1 MSVYTASKICSI
13 SAFFFCA
20 LPGFGYSL
28 NCDDLL
34 KLVTDR
40 KSSQIQKIEV
50 TNGVPVIGVRFV
62 GSDKSLDVAVP
73 DNRRKELLQMLV
85 QADVSMDVRD
95 GPFVFPALFSHK
107 EELLTFSQLRNL
119 VRAGHSDQIERIY
132 STGKA
137 TLAVRM
143 IGAPQD
149 RDVVCPLE
157 LKQDLVDELQKSG
170 VKLLERRAEKPNFLV
185 IESAFFLALA
195 LLGTI
200 FVFARA
206 RR

>member
-1 MSVYTASKICSI
+1 
-13 SAFFFCA
+13 
-20 LPGFGYSL
+20 
-28 NCDDLL
+28 
-34 KLVTDR
+34 
-40 KSSQIQKIEV
+40 
-50 TNGVPVIGVRFV
+50 
-62 GSDKSLDVAVP
+62 
-73 DNRRKELLQMLV
+73 
-85 QADVSMDVRD
+85 MDVRD